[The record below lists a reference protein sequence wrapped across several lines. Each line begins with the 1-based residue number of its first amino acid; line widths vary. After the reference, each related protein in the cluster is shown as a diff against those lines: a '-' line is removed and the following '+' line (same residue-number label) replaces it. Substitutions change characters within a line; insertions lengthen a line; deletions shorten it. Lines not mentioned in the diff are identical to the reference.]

1 MGHLQTPSFLV
12 SRTEF
17 TPHPYQD
24 NQLENSMVFV
34 PVGLLLSD
42 DELVVEEADEDIS
55 FCAIASPL
63 LL

>member
-1 MGHLQTPSFLV
+1 
-12 SRTEF
+12 
-17 TPHPYQD
+17 
-24 NQLENSMVFV
+24 MVFV

-42 DELVVEEADEDIS
+42 DELVVEDADEDIS